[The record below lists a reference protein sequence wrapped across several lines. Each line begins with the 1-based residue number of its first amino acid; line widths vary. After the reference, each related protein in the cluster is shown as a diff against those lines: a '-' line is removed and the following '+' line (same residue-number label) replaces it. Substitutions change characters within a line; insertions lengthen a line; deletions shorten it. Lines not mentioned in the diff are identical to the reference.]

1 MAALIALAGG
11 AAQADE
17 QQPTAAQLAAAAVAE
32 KPVSEAAVN
41 APAAERIAAAAEEK
55 PFKPPKGYKL
65 RRARGENVYCTKMTV
80 LGSRFAKE
88 DCRTVAELRQLELQ
102 KASMRVEMDQQKH
115 VCTSAPGCRN
125 P

>member
-1 MAALIALAGG
+1 MAALVALAAG

-17 QQPTAAQLAAAAVAE
+17 QQAAA
-32 KPVSEAAVN
+32 PQ
-41 APAAERIAAAAEEK
+41 PAAEQTAAAAEEK

-65 RRARGENVYCTKMTV
+65 RRERGENVYCTKMTV

-88 DCRTVAELRQLELQ
+88 DCRTVAELRQLEIQ
-102 KASMRVEMDQQKH
+102 KASMRTEMEQQKH
-115 VCTSAPGCRN
+115 VCTSVAGCAN